1 MQHKSTFQKYI
12 SLEISLLSVLKKF
25 NLTFFPRF
33 LCNVACTPKIFTER
47 ISPHKLCIFLLSII
61 QFHQRY
67 DHWYSIHARR
77 MDHAELCQTLLQKR
91 KLNFTKCITASGS
104 IFHQLLAALKKRRK
118 SPNLPKGLEPSAN
131 QVSNK
136 GAPLL
141 KRARPSWKG
150 RTFLKEERPTAT
162 SNFLP
167 SPHFNWTFPLHPTW
181 PGTSFF
187 YLHQQMIHPP
197 SSHQG
202 HGGTTYPS
210 SPFEHGILWC
220 GLVAS
225 VRPSNNI
232 TSGQTEA

>member
-1 MQHKSTFQKYI
+1 MTTFSFDVFIVNY
-12 SLEISLLSVLKKF
+12 
-25 NLTFFPRF
+25 
-33 LCNVACTPKIFTER
+33 
-47 ISPHKLCIFLLSII
+47 
-61 QFHQRY
+61 
-67 DHWYSIHARR
+67 
-77 MDHAELCQTLLQKR
+77 
-91 KLNFTKCITASGS
+91 CITASGS
-104 IFHQLLAALKKRRK
+104 IFHQLLAAWKKRRK
-118 SPNLPKGLEPSAN
+118 SPNLLKGLEPPAY

-150 RTFLKEERPTAT
+150 RALLKEERPTAT

-187 YLHQQMIHPP
+187 YLHQQLIHPP

-210 SPFEHGILWC
+210 SHFEHGILWC

-232 TSGQTEA
+232 TNGQSEPRSQWSLFEFGKRLNCEEICIQRFSCFSAGRGHFVLACLVGCL